1 MDILHESRGESRA
14 KQDGLHREM
23 LTASAIDG
31 TVALELYGV
40 GHFAIR
46 FRNQVRKGE

>member
-31 TVALELYGV
+31 TVALEPSDFSPISG
-40 GHFAIR
+40 R
-46 FRNQVRKGE
+46 FRNQSKKGE